1 MREHVAKVAELRQRI
16 READESVSDWELRD
30 LWDEAQF
37 ELAKVRLFGDL
48 VLAAFFEGE
57 KPKEREAK
65 RSEYASA
72 VVSGEAER
80 YRGWL
85 EERRHADPP
94 LAPFHWEIEFP
105 EVFERE
111 NPGFDA
117 IVGNPPFAGKNTDRS
132 RNVGGLPRLA
142 AARCTQESHGN
153 ADLVAHFF
161 RRAFDLLRKGGTF
174 GLIATNTIAQGDTRA
189 TGLRWICQHGGEIY
203 AARKRVKWPGQAAV
217 VVSVVH
223 VMKGTFPGP
232 KRLDEREVETITAFL
247 FHRGGH
253 DDPARLAANAGK
265 SFQGSIV
272 LGMGFTFDDTDT
284 KGVATPLAEMQ
295 RLIEKDPRNQEGI
308 FPYIGGEEVNTSPTH
323 AHHRYVINFGE
334 QERGGVPR
342 RWPDLM
348 AIVEEKVKPE
358 RDRRTIAEQVQQ
370 QRQVLVAVL
379 RDTRQSSTPPSRGWS
394 GCW

>member
-1 MREHVAKVAELRQRI
+1 MPDAPRFQAGFETMQVREHVAKVAELRRQI

-37 ELAKVRLFGDL
+37 ELGKVRLFGDL

-85 EERRHADPP
+85 EEWRHADPP

-117 IVGNPPFAGKNTDRS
+117 FVGNPPFLGGTQIVG
-132 RNVGGLPRLA
+132 NVGGRRTSTGSRQLHE
-142 AARCTQESHGN
+142 ESHGN

-161 RRAFDLLRKGGTF
+161 RRAFDLLRDDGTF

-189 TGLRWICQHGGEIY
+189 TGLRWICH
-203 AARKRVKWPGQAAV
+203 ARRRDLSPRAGA
-217 VVSVVH
+217 SS
-223 VMKGTFPGP
+223 GP
-232 KRLDEREVETITAFL
+232 AW
-247 FHRGGH
+247 
-253 DDPARLAANAGK
+253 
-265 SFQGSIV
+265 
-272 LGMGFTFDDTDT
+272 
-284 KGVATPLAEMQ
+284 
-295 RLIEKDPRNQEGI
+295 
-308 FPYIGGEEVNTSPTH
+308 
-323 AHHRYVINFGE
+323 
-334 QERGGVPR
+334 R
-342 RWPDLM
+342 R
-348 AIVEEKVKPE
+348 
-358 RDRRTIAEQVQQ
+358 
-370 QRQVLVAVL
+370 
-379 RDTRQSSTPPSRGWS
+379 SS
-394 GCW
+394 